1 MKAWRGGPW
10 LALCL
15 AWLLGASHPCPAQER
30 LSLPQAV
37 KLALE
42 HNLPLANARLETEK
56 AADQAAAAR
65 THYLPK
71 FNVVALGD
79 QRLYPRNTSLG
90 DTSLGIFLPFGLLP
104 AQSAGD
110 PNDPFLVGLFQ
121 ISQPLS
127 QLYRVHQGV
136 KLAEAAQDLAQA
148 ELRLA
153 RHQLIAQ
160 VKKLYYALSQGQ
172 STLEAARQALALHQ
186 EVDRLSQ
193 DHYAKGL
200 MLEAER
206 LEVAARLGK
215 AQYELQAQ
223 QANLASVKEQLNHL
237 LGRSP
242 DHGLE
247 PELVAEEPPSPREDD
262 PQAAC
267 PAPRRP
273 ETEAARQRLELARRD
288 LGYKQAERL
297 PELSLVGSHV
307 TQKNLPGLPENVSS
321 VGLML
326 TWEPF
331 DWGREAREA
340 AAKARAVR
348 QAENHLEE
356 TQRQA
361 ALEVRQEARRVGLA
375 RRMLLA
381 ARLAVEAAREKT
393 RVVLNRF
400 SLQAALVKD
409 LTEAQAVLAEAQRD
423 YAQALAAYWSARAD
437 LEKARGEDGP

>member
-1 MKAWRGGPW
+1 T
-10 LALCL
+10 
-15 AWLLGASHPCPAQER
+15 QE
-30 LSLPQAV
+30 LS
-37 KLALE
+37 
-42 HNLPLANARLETEK
+42 
-56 AADQAAAAR
+56 
-65 THYLPK
+65 
-71 FNVVALGD
+71 
-79 QRLYPRNTSLG
+79 
-90 DTSLGIFLPFGLLP
+90 
-104 AQSAGD
+104 
-110 PNDPFLVGLFQ
+110 
-121 ISQPLS
+121 
-127 QLYRVHQGV
+127 
-136 KLAEAAQDLAQA
+136 QA

-172 STLEAARQALALHQ
+172 ATLEAAQQALVLHQ
-186 EVDRLSQ
+186 EVARLSQ

-206 LEVAARLGK
+206 LEVSARLAK

-223 QANLASVKEQLNHL
+223 QANLAGLKEQLNHL

-242 DHGLE
+242 DHGFE
-247 PELVAEEPPSPREDD
+247 PELVAEEAPVPKEDD
-262 PQAAC
+262 PLAAR
-267 PAPRRP
+267 PAPRQP
-273 ETEAARQRLELARRD
+273 ETEAARQRLEVARRD

-331 DWGREAREA
+331 DWGRDAREA
-340 AAKARAVR
+340 AAKARTVR
-348 QAENHLEE
+348 QAENQLEE

-375 RRMLLA
+375 RRLLGA
-381 ARLAVEAAREKT
+381 ARLAVQAAQEKT

-400 SLQAALVKD
+400 VLQAALVKD
-409 LTEAQAVLAEAQRD
+409 LTEAQASLAEAQRD
-423 YAQALAAYWSARAD
+423 YAQALAAFWSARAD
-437 LEKARGEDGP
+437 LEKAQGEDGP